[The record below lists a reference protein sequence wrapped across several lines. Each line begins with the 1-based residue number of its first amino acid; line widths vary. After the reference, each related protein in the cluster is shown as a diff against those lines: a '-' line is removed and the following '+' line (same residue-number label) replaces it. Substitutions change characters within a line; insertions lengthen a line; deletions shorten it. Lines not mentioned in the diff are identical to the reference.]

1 MKHNMN
7 RMNLIVLECYH
18 EVCRRREAYEGKFV
32 HIFFH
37 LYGLLRAQEM
47 LLNVFRA
54 TPLGSPKWGLCCSYL
69 HIGAFQAEAYETQ
82 YTTGGCQLNC
92 VVLGD
97 G

>member
-54 TPLGSPKWGLCCSYL
+54 TPLGSPMGLVLLLSTYWR
-69 HIGAFQAEAYETQ
+69 
-82 YTTGGCQLNC
+82 
-92 VVLGD
+92 VLG
-97 G
+97 GSV